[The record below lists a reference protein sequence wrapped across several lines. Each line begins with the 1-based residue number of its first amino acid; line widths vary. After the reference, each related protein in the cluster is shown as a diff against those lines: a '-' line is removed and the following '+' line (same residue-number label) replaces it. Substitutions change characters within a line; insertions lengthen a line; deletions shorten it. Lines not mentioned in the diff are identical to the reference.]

1 MIQKYPISIQDFG
14 ELRTGGYVYV
24 DKTMFAHNLINYG
37 KYYFLSRPRRF
48 GKSLFLSTLACIFE
62 GKKELFENTF
72 VYDKW
77 NWEQQFP
84 IIRISFSRIDHN
96 IKGLAQAIHDE
107 LDRISENY
115 SIYLRST
122 TYASKFDELIREL
135 HKKYNQ
141 KVAVLIDEYDKPII
155 DHLSDEE
162 IPIAV
167 ANQKTLKI
175 FYSILKDA
183 DPHLKLVFITGVSKF
198 TQVSIFSDLNNLFD
212 MTLSSRFGGICGIT
226 QQELQDYFSQELSIH
241 NQDEIK
247 NWYNGYTWDMKT
259 YVYNPFSLLNF
270 FVEGKFKNFWFK
282 TGTPSFLIEMAK
294 RKKIYEIES
303 VKVLESDLDSFD
315 VNNLKLLPILFQT
328 GYLTFKKLNAPR
340 NIYTLAYPNKEVKQ
354 SFLESLSKIYISS
367 EENSATVIALQIEDA
382 LIERDTE
389 KLKETINTLF
399 ASVPYDHWKKDNE
412 HFYHA
417 ILHLTFKMMG
427 IYTLSEVHSSRG
439 RMDALVQ
446 LDNAIFA
453 FEFKLDKT
461 ADIAIQQIKDKG
473 YLEPFRNENKP
484 LIAIGVNFSTEMKE
498 VEEILVEEM

>member
-72 VYDKW
+72 IYDKW
-77 NWEQQFP
+77 DWEQRFP

-107 LDRISENY
+107 LDRIAESHNI
-115 SIYLRST
+115 SLRST

-135 HKKYNQ
+135 HQKYNQ
-141 KVAVLIDEYDKPII
+141 KVVVLIDEYDKPII

-198 TQVSIFSDLNNLFD
+198 TQVSIFSDLNNLYDLTIEPNFA
-212 MTLSSRFGGICGIT
+212 GICGIT
-226 QQELQDYFSQELSIH
+226 NEELNQYFPK
-241 NQDEIK
+241 EIEK
-247 NWYNGYTWDMKT
+247 FDADKIKKWYDGYTWDLET
-259 YVYNPFSLLNF
+259 YVYNPYSLLNF
-270 FVEGKFKNFWFK
+270 FRVQKFRNFWFE
-282 TGTPSFLIEMAK
+282 TGTPTFLIEMAK
-294 RKKIYEIES
+294 REKFYRLEN
-303 VKVLESDLDSFD
+303 VKATEEELKSFD
-315 VNNLKLLPILFQT
+315 VNNLNSKNILFQT
-328 GYLTFKKLNAPR
+328 GYLTFKSYNER
-340 NIYTLAYPNKEVKQ
+340 RGIYTLSYPNQEVKQ
-354 SFLESLSKIYISS
+354 SYLEALANAFTDNSNKSTKIV
-367 EENSATVIALQIEDA
+367 AAQIEDA
-382 LIERDTE
+382 LIEKDTE
-389 KLKETINTLF
+389 KLKETINALF
-399 ASVPYDHWKKDNE
+399 ASVPYDLWKKDNE

-446 LDNAIFA
+446 LDNAIYA

-461 ADIAIQQIKDKG
+461 AEIAIQQIKNKG

-484 LIAIGVNFSTEMKE
+484 LIAIGVNFSTEMKA
-498 VEEILVEEM
+498 VEKILVEEV